1 MYLHKVVG
9 VIGHGGV
16 VPRTAVFTEEK
27 YPTLDYRYIS
37 KRKLNITED
46 YIRSQRFLQRFTSKF
61 LFLKYSSEKCH

>member
-37 KRKLNITED
+37 KRKYYRGLYKVSTF
-46 YIRSQRFLQRFTSKF
+46 SSKIYF
-61 LFLKYSSEKCH
+61 KISVFKVFF